1 MLEVKTPKE
10 VLRLIEKEI
19 KPLGRTETVPL
30 AQAPGRV
37 LAEAIT
43 AKEYVPDFDRSTVDG
58 YACRA
63 ADTFGC
69 SDAIPAILSV
79 AGQVLMGE
87 SADFALSRGSCVY
100 VPTGG
105 AIPRGAWKS
114 STVVLGSSTE
124 MVYKFEAS
132 DITGL
137 QIKIEVDGVQKMMI
151 DASDLTIEG
160 GRYVVSVNCVSAVQ
174 YGSEVKATFVING
187 VESDSVAYSIN
198 GFLYNNLA
206 KNEGT
211 ALGDLMKAL
220 YVYGDTT
227 YKHFYNN

>member
-10 VLRLIEKEI
+10 VLRLIEKEF

-105 AIPRGAWKS
+105 AIPRGADCA
-114 STVVLGSSTE
+114 V
-124 MVYKFEAS
+124 M
-132 DITGL
+132 
-137 QIKIEVDGVQKMMI
+137 IE
-151 DASDLTIEG
+151 
-160 GRYVVSVNCVSAVQ
+160 
-174 YGSEVKATFVING
+174 
-187 VESDSVAYSIN
+187 
-198 GFLYNNLA
+198 
-206 KNEGT
+206 
-211 ALGDLMKAL
+211 
-220 YVYGDTT
+220 
-227 YKHFYNN
+227 